1 MLKSSVGTDCLK
13 CNKVI
18 SIFPNRF
25 KLQND
30 LAFPFRFN
38 SSAMLWIYRLGA
50 ELQAFFRELFRELYS
65 AQSFALPRLLDLLHV
80 QRDFFLLQSLI
91 NSFVIQGAWRRLDL
105 LRLGM
110 NSSIAVTQRTPVI
123 AGPGFHSKESL
134 RKGNHTYIQNG
145 GHKATF
151 CDENS
156 AKRICRGLRMNTMKI
171 WHGCNELLT
180 TKIENLVD
188 KNLWKWQK
196 SLS

>member
-1 MLKSSVGTDCLK
+1 
-13 CNKVI
+13 
-18 SIFPNRF
+18 
-25 KLQND
+25 
-30 LAFPFRFN
+30 
-38 SSAMLWIYRLGA
+38 MLWIYRLGA

-80 QRDFFLLQSLI
+80 QRDFFLLKSLI